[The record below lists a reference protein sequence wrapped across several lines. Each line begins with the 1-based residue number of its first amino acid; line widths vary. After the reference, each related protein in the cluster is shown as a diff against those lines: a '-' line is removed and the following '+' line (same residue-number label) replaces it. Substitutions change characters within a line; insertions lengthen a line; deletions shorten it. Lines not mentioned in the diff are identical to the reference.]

1 MNCGGRV
8 LAYVHPK
15 LRAAAVSIAPN
26 AGLVLVDLVVHVR
39 SGTPFEEAH
48 RIAHEVERVI
58 RWRVPQ
64 VAEVLVH
71 AEPAHDLGD
80 LEAAHAP

>member
-1 MNCGGRV
+1 MKCGGRI
-8 LAYVHPK
+8 LAYLHPK
-15 LRAAAVSIAPN
+15 LRVAAVSIAPN
-26 AGLVLVDLVVHVR
+26 AGLVLVDLLVYVR
-39 SGTPFEEAH
+39 SGTHFEQAH

-58 RWRVPQ
+58 RSRVPQ

-80 LEAAHAP
+80 LEAAYAP